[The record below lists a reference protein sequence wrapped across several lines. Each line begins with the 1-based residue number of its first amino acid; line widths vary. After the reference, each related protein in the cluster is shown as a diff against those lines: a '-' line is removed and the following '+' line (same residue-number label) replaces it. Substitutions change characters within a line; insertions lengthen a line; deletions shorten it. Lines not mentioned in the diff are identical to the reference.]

1 MGNSDVNSDVEEEN
15 TSEEADS
22 PSLVIRGQYDPDWD
36 PGSQYLRR
44 KLRADNS
51 PQAVTYQL
59 CTRPRNRSGPE
70 ESRREEPGSDANSL
84 SNLDVARETQMATSL
99 ENNDSPDTTADY
111 TYNLRSRDRLH
122 SDM

>member
-1 MGNSDVNSDVEEEN
+1 MGSSEVNSDVEEEN

-22 PSLVIRGQYDPDWD
+22 PRLVMRGQYDPDWD
-36 PGSQYLRR
+36 PGSRYLRR

-51 PQAVTYQL
+51 SQAATYQL
-59 CTRPRNRSGPE
+59 RTRPRNRSGPE
-70 ESRREEPGSDANSL
+70 ESSREEPDSDASSL
-84 SNLDVARETQMATSL
+84 SNLDVARETQMATNFG
-99 ENNDSPDTTADY
+99 NNDSPDTTADY